1 MCVGVRLPCLRQRT
15 AASPNQTAEATGS
28 GKKVSRT
35 QTAAA
40 FRLPSVNQS
49 DDFSVQSVSSGRLS
63 VTCLGKLNIFNLN
76 ILENHKFHYFFS
88 RTRQSKCYPGR
99 LSWR

>member
-63 VTCLGKLNIFNLN
+63 VTCLGKL
-76 ILENHKFHYFFS
+76 KSQYF
-88 RTRQSKCYPGR
+88 
-99 LSWR
+99 